1 MQENVRKH
9 VKKAEEKRKIRRR
22 TKILLGICCV
32 LVAVGVVW
40 GLILPG
46 LAATGNK
53 ETEQTSAG
61 GTISERINLSVSQK
75 SPGDGKNGQILYATV
90 SATNSNPTDTELVPV
105 RIRISDLPE
114 GVTLTGF
121 EESDVMQ
128 VTYKAVSETTE
139 ETLEVKLVEEDDE
152 TYIEFEP
159 PAGSTVSFDLQFNSL
174 NGIMEKD
181 SKVTLTPEIPDQKD
195 NDVISE
201 PAELIWHGTN
211 LWQDL
216 KKTVSK
222 EIIPVNG
229 KTNTLEGTLDY
240 RITANSMNP
249 CGVGDTGA
257 IWTDHVELSDVL
269 TLPDGISFPEGTK
282 VSEDGVSIVDSNGNV
297 IFRFT
302 DLQGGTVTSL
312 TLDGKTVTYK
322 ISVPNQYMTNGVP
335 TREQEH
341 LNVSASLNVSKLV
354 LTDNYITVA
363 AEKVK
368 EDVITNH
375 VDFESVPYKEYDHTK
390 LSADVKSRPEIKEDF
405 KIVKTADKKEVIAGD
420 TINYTITVENTG
432 NNPIK
437 GEASDGSVYKVTD
450 KLPEHLVLTAEQIQA
465 IRNQGAEY
473 DEETRTISWAPG
485 TLKAGEKAEFTFAV
499 NVKSQEELAKYP
511 NNTSI
516 HNKASYKGKDSTIT
530 VIYKKPELTIDKSSD
545 KKNVKNGDLVTYTV
559 TIENK
564 EDYQTIEQ
572 ILEDTLPKGLVFQ
585 YIIDKNGNQVTE
597 SATDFVAESSNAVGG
612 SRYVGLQ
619 VDGKKLTFSLGR
631 LNAKEKVTIKYV
643 CKVDLNELPEAAD
656 YDLVN
661 HITSNSSGE
670 STGETIEVENPITVD
685 KKVNGGE
692 GGETF
697 KAEELFKYSITITN
711 ADGDAAYKKGGLSLT
726 DDMPYHVFPS
736 DEYKI
741 YKAKQA
747 GTLNS
752 RYPKNDEELVEA
764 GISWKEYV
772 ENTSDWGTYYTKING
787 EYVQIKRYWIG
798 KSNGINI
805 SAHKGIRLIWKIGT
819 MSPGEVIEKEFNAYI
834 YMDDKENEQTG
845 TFTYTNSAT
854 VNGMKDTVTVKGE
867 PEGKKKLDQAVDV
880 QKSVW
885 AILDQFHQWKTSQLK
900 DKSIFSKSVNEG
912 NYLGNYVIY
921 NITVTN
927 TGEDPVHIDT
937 LEDHMADGLEYV
949 GIRPGLGYTLP
960 VQIEKSYSEPIKSND
975 WNMAQV
981 TNIDGRSL
989 VRDVTIAMTNDDKE
1003 NHMVTFTIGAEG
1015 KGYDLPAGKNLS
1027 FFVMC
1032 KVSKDVELDVPITN
1046 TVDLLV
1052 DKDVEYRE
1060 NPNDITMRGTRDDS
1074 RQNNGTSEDKGIVG
1088 EKRVIS
1094 SSVMITPKDVIVPGI
1109 TKKAVSYIP
1118 SGKNVEDAVELEEK
1132 DNIQP
1137 NVTTKWLLE
1146 LRNDGTIPICDY
1158 TMKDSVQSPFHILS
1172 KEEATNKTLHL
1183 GLDKNA
1189 FVLTIYDEDDNVLHK
1204 YDLSEEVWKLIPDN
1218 ATHEFSLYLE
1228 GKEYQI
1234 PAGGKAEFTVYTRNT
1249 VYENKIYENTAYL
1262 LPDDP
1267 FDDNSV
1273 KTGELVTDDS
1283 GKYIGVKASDCVY
1296 ALGDYGSF
1304 SWKTVEE
1311 TGNSDNRGSGYLGLE
1326 GKNYIYLDEDG
1337 KDVIYTNNIEN
1348 VSNNSFTQMVIV
1360 DSMPHINDTGV
1371 LNQKEKRG
1379 SEFSVA
1385 YAEGLELWVTEE
1397 SGTKRQLEEGVDY
1410 FVEFSNLVSFT
1421 EADMSGTSTE
1431 QWHSFWQ
1438 SDDVSFRI
1446 KMADTFALKKGCILT
1461 VKYNG
1466 VVGENANPGETAW
1479 NSFAYQYTAEVNGNE
1494 KTLRA
1499 EPPKVG
1505 VKIYKK
1511 PVIEKDVLDAY
1522 GNELPYDQMKTF
1534 TFVLYKGD
1542 STDEADYITE
1552 FAVCQGGSVALKT
1565 ITDQNGNKALED
1577 GQVYT
1582 VKEKLV
1588 NGYELVGIGQ
1598 KGTELSKENKY
1609 TFTYYDNLDSI
1620 SIQVKNQEYGY
1631 ELPATGGTGTTVYTI
1646 GGAAIMLMSSLLY
1659 GYRMRRKR
1667 ERGAGI

>member
-1 MQENVRKH
+1 MQENVRKN

-75 SPGDGKNGQILYATV
+75 SPDDGKNGQILYATV

-787 EYVQIKRYWIG
+787 EYVQIK
-798 KSNGINI
+798 S
-805 SAHKGIRLIWKIGT
+805 
-819 MSPGEVIEKEFNAYI
+819 VFDQ
-834 YMDDKENEQTG
+834 MDVLRASGSMPVVSKP
-845 TFTYTNSAT
+845 
-854 VNGMKDTVTVKGE
+854 VK
-867 PEGKKKLDQAVDV
+867 
-880 QKSVW
+880 
-885 AILDQFHQWKTSQLK
+885 
-900 DKSIFSKSVNEG
+900 
-912 NYLGNYVIY
+912 LGNEWYLDGA
-921 NITVTN
+921 VTDSIPY
-927 TGEDPVHIDT
+927 E
-937 LEDHMADGLEYV
+937 HMLD
-949 GIRPGLGYTLP
+949 
-960 VQIEKSYSEPIKSND
+960 
-975 WNMAQV
+975 M
-981 TNIDGRSL
+981 
-989 VRDVTIAMTNDDKE
+989 
-1003 NHMVTFTIGAEG
+1003 
-1015 KGYDLPAGKNLS
+1015 GYD
-1027 FFVMC
+1027 
-1032 KVSKDVELDVPITN
+1032 
-1046 TVDLLV
+1046 
-1052 DKDVEYRE
+1052 
-1060 NPNDITMRGTRDDS
+1060 
-1074 RQNNGTSEDKGIVG
+1074 
-1088 EKRVIS
+1088 RV
-1094 SSVMITPKDVIVPGI
+1094 VV
-1109 TKKAVSYIP
+1109 
-1118 SGKNVEDAVELEEK
+1118 
-1132 DNIQP
+1132 
-1137 NVTTKWLLE
+1137 
-1146 LRNDGTIPICDY
+1146 
-1158 TMKDSVQSPFHILS
+1158 
-1172 KEEATNKTLHL
+1172 
-1183 GLDKNA
+1183 
-1189 FVLTIYDEDDNVLHK
+1189 VLT
-1204 YDLSEEVWKLIPDN
+1204 
-1218 ATHEFSLYLE
+1218 
-1228 GKEYQI
+1228 
-1234 PAGGKAEFTVYTRNT
+1234 
-1249 VYENKIYENTAYL
+1249 
-1262 LPDDP
+1262 
-1267 FDDNSV
+1267 
-1273 KTGELVTDDS
+1273 
-1283 GKYIGVKASDCVY
+1283 
-1296 ALGDYGSF
+1296 
-1304 SWKTVEE
+1304 
-1311 TGNSDNRGSGYLGLE
+1311 
-1326 GKNYIYLDEDG
+1326 
-1337 KDVIYTNNIEN
+1337 
-1348 VSNNSFTQMVIV
+1348 
-1360 DSMPHINDTGV
+1360 
-1371 LNQKEKRG
+1371 
-1379 SEFSVA
+1379 
-1385 YAEGLELWVTEE
+1385 
-1397 SGTKRQLEEGVDY
+1397 
-1410 FVEFSNLVSFT
+1410 
-1421 EADMSGTSTE
+1421 
-1431 QWHSFWQ
+1431 
-1438 SDDVSFRI
+1438 
-1446 KMADTFALKKGCILT
+1446 
-1461 VKYNG
+1461 
-1466 VVGENANPGETAW
+1466 
-1479 NSFAYQYTAEVNGNE
+1479 
-1494 KTLRA
+1494 
-1499 EPPKVG
+1499 
-1505 VKIYKK
+1505 K
-1511 PVIEKDVLDAY
+1511 P
-1522 GNELPYDQMKTF
+1522 
-1534 TFVLYKGD
+1534 
-1542 STDEADYITE
+1542 ADYIKKPMPRVFTSVYKKRFPRFYE
-1552 FAVCQGGSVALKT
+1552 AFSNRHIMYNYQLEHLKELEKQGIAEVLRPSEHIKISKVEK
-1565 ITDQNGNKALED
+1565 DPNKLESLYQLGLRD
-1577 GQVYT
+1577 AERLLADKQ
-1582 VKEKLV
+1582 
-1588 NGYELVGIGQ
+1588 
-1598 KGTELSKENKY
+1598 GT
-1609 TFTYYDNLDSI
+1609 
-1620 SIQVKNQEYGY
+1620 
-1631 ELPATGGTGTTVYTI
+1631 
-1646 GGAAIMLMSSLLY
+1646 
-1659 GYRMRRKR
+1659 
-1667 ERGAGI
+1667 

>member
-1 MQENVRKH
+1 M
-9 VKKAEEKRKIRRR
+9 
-22 TKILLGICCV
+22 
-32 LVAVGVVW
+32 
-40 GLILPG
+40 
-46 LAATGNK
+46 
-53 ETEQTSAG
+53 
-61 GTISERINLSVSQK
+61 
-75 SPGDGKNGQILYATV
+75 
-90 SATNSNPTDTELVPV
+90 
-105 RIRISDLPE
+105 
-114 GVTLTGF
+114 
-121 EESDVMQ
+121 
-128 VTYKAVSETTE
+128 
-139 ETLEVKLVEEDDE
+139 
-152 TYIEFEP
+152 
-159 PAGSTVSFDLQFNSL
+159 
-174 NGIMEKD
+174 
-181 SKVTLTPEIPDQKD
+181 
-195 NDVISE
+195 
-201 PAELIWHGTN
+201 
-211 LWQDL
+211 
-216 KKTVSK
+216 
-222 EIIPVNG
+222 NG

-949 GIRPGLGYTLP
+949 GIRPSLGNTLP
-960 VQIEKSYSEPIKSND
+960 VQIEKSYSN
-975 WNMAQV
+975 
-981 TNIDGRSL
+981 R
-989 VRDVTIAMTNDDKE
+989 
-1003 NHMVTFTIGAEG
+1003 
-1015 KGYDLPAGKNLS
+1015 LS
-1027 FFVMC
+1027 Q
-1032 KVSKDVELDVPITN
+1032 T
-1046 TVDLLV
+1046 
-1052 DKDVEYRE
+1052 
-1060 NPNDITMRGTRDDS
+1060 
-1074 RQNNGTSEDKGIVG
+1074 
-1088 EKRVIS
+1088 
-1094 SSVMITPKDVIVPGI
+1094 
-1109 TKKAVSYIP
+1109 
-1118 SGKNVEDAVELEEK
+1118 
-1132 DNIQP
+1132 
-1137 NVTTKWLLE
+1137 
-1146 LRNDGTIPICDY
+1146 
-1158 TMKDSVQSPFHILS
+1158 
-1172 KEEATNKTLHL
+1172 
-1183 GLDKNA
+1183 
-1189 FVLTIYDEDDNVLHK
+1189 
-1204 YDLSEEVWKLIPDN
+1204 
-1218 ATHEFSLYLE
+1218 
-1228 GKEYQI
+1228 
-1234 PAGGKAEFTVYTRNT
+1234 
-1249 VYENKIYENTAYL
+1249 
-1262 LPDDP
+1262 
-1267 FDDNSV
+1267 
-1273 KTGELVTDDS
+1273 
-1283 GKYIGVKASDCVY
+1283 
-1296 ALGDYGSF
+1296 
-1304 SWKTVEE
+1304 
-1311 TGNSDNRGSGYLGLE
+1311 
-1326 GKNYIYLDEDG
+1326 
-1337 KDVIYTNNIEN
+1337 
-1348 VSNNSFTQMVIV
+1348 
-1360 DSMPHINDTGV
+1360 
-1371 LNQKEKRG
+1371 
-1379 SEFSVA
+1379 
-1385 YAEGLELWVTEE
+1385 
-1397 SGTKRQLEEGVDY
+1397 
-1410 FVEFSNLVSFT
+1410 
-1421 EADMSGTSTE
+1421 
-1431 QWHSFWQ
+1431 
-1438 SDDVSFRI
+1438 
-1446 KMADTFALKKGCILT
+1446 
-1461 VKYNG
+1461 
-1466 VVGENANPGETAW
+1466 
-1479 NSFAYQYTAEVNGNE
+1479 
-1494 KTLRA
+1494 
-1499 EPPKVG
+1499 
-1505 VKIYKK
+1505 
-1511 PVIEKDVLDAY
+1511 
-1522 GNELPYDQMKTF
+1522 
-1534 TFVLYKGD
+1534 
-1542 STDEADYITE
+1542 
-1552 FAVCQGGSVALKT
+1552 
-1565 ITDQNGNKALED
+1565 
-1577 GQVYT
+1577 
-1582 VKEKLV
+1582 
-1588 NGYELVGIGQ
+1588 
-1598 KGTELSKENKY
+1598 
-1609 TFTYYDNLDSI
+1609 
-1620 SIQVKNQEYGY
+1620 
-1631 ELPATGGTGTTVYTI
+1631 TGTW
-1646 GGAAIMLMSSLLY
+1646 
-1659 GYRMRRKR
+1659 RR
-1667 ERGAGI
+1667 

>member
-1 MQENVRKH
+1 M
-9 VKKAEEKRKIRRR
+9 
-22 TKILLGICCV
+22 
-32 LVAVGVVW
+32 
-40 GLILPG
+40 
-46 LAATGNK
+46 
-53 ETEQTSAG
+53 
-61 GTISERINLSVSQK
+61 
-75 SPGDGKNGQILYATV
+75 
-90 SATNSNPTDTELVPV
+90 
-105 RIRISDLPE
+105 
-114 GVTLTGF
+114 
-121 EESDVMQ
+121 
-128 VTYKAVSETTE
+128 
-139 ETLEVKLVEEDDE
+139 
-152 TYIEFEP
+152 
-159 PAGSTVSFDLQFNSL
+159 
-174 NGIMEKD
+174 
-181 SKVTLTPEIPDQKD
+181 TPEIPDQKD

-229 KTNTLEGTLDY
+229 KINKLEGTLDY

-282 VSEDGVSIVDSNGNV
+282 VSEDGVSVVDSNGNV
-297 IFRFT
+297 IFQFT

-322 ISVPNQYMTNGVP
+322 ISVPNQYMTDGVP

-341 LNVSASLNVSKLV
+341 LNVSASLDVSKLV

-949 GIRPGLGYTLP
+949 GIRPSLGYTLP

-1003 NHMVTFTIGAEG
+1003 NHMVTFTIGAERKESFILCDVQG
-1015 KGYDLPAGKNLS
+1015 K
-1027 FFVMC
+1027 
-1032 KVSKDVELDVPITN
+1032 
-1046 TVDLLV
+1046 
-1052 DKDVEYRE
+1052 
-1060 NPNDITMRGTRDDS
+1060 
-1074 RQNNGTSEDKGIVG
+1074 
-1088 EKRVIS
+1088 
-1094 SSVMITPKDVIVPGI
+1094 
-1109 TKKAVSYIP
+1109 
-1118 SGKNVEDAVELEEK
+1118 
-1132 DNIQP
+1132 
-1137 NVTTKWLLE
+1137 
-1146 LRNDGTIPICDY
+1146 
-1158 TMKDSVQSPFHILS
+1158 
-1172 KEEATNKTLHL
+1172 
-1183 GLDKNA
+1183 
-1189 FVLTIYDEDDNVLHK
+1189 
-1204 YDLSEEVWKLIPDN
+1204 
-1218 ATHEFSLYLE
+1218 
-1228 GKEYQI
+1228 
-1234 PAGGKAEFTVYTRNT
+1234 
-1249 VYENKIYENTAYL
+1249 
-1262 LPDDP
+1262 
-1267 FDDNSV
+1267 
-1273 KTGELVTDDS
+1273 
-1283 GKYIGVKASDCVY
+1283 
-1296 ALGDYGSF
+1296 
-1304 SWKTVEE
+1304 
-1311 TGNSDNRGSGYLGLE
+1311 
-1326 GKNYIYLDEDG
+1326 
-1337 KDVIYTNNIEN
+1337 
-1348 VSNNSFTQMVIV
+1348 
-1360 DSMPHINDTGV
+1360 
-1371 LNQKEKRG
+1371 
-1379 SEFSVA
+1379 
-1385 YAEGLELWVTEE
+1385 
-1397 SGTKRQLEEGVDY
+1397 
-1410 FVEFSNLVSFT
+1410 
-1421 EADMSGTSTE
+1421 
-1431 QWHSFWQ
+1431 
-1438 SDDVSFRI
+1438 
-1446 KMADTFALKKGCILT
+1446 
-1461 VKYNG
+1461 
-1466 VVGENANPGETAW
+1466 
-1479 NSFAYQYTAEVNGNE
+1479 
-1494 KTLRA
+1494 
-1499 EPPKVG
+1499 
-1505 VKIYKK
+1505 
-1511 PVIEKDVLDAY
+1511 
-1522 GNELPYDQMKTF
+1522 
-1534 TFVLYKGD
+1534 
-1542 STDEADYITE
+1542 
-1552 FAVCQGGSVALKT
+1552 
-1565 ITDQNGNKALED
+1565 
-1577 GQVYT
+1577 
-1582 VKEKLV
+1582 
-1588 NGYELVGIGQ
+1588 
-1598 KGTELSKENKY
+1598 
-1609 TFTYYDNLDSI
+1609 
-1620 SIQVKNQEYGY
+1620 
-1631 ELPATGGTGTTVYTI
+1631 
-1646 GGAAIMLMSSLLY
+1646 
-1659 GYRMRRKR
+1659 
-1667 ERGAGI
+1667 

>member
-1 MQENVRKH
+1 M
-9 VKKAEEKRKIRRR
+9 
-22 TKILLGICCV
+22 
-32 LVAVGVVW
+32 
-40 GLILPG
+40 
-46 LAATGNK
+46 
-53 ETEQTSAG
+53 
-61 GTISERINLSVSQK
+61 SVSQK
-75 SPGDGKNGQILYATV
+75 SPDDGKNGQILYATV

-229 KTNTLEGTLDY
+229 KINKLEGTLDY

-282 VSEDGVSIVDSNGNV
+282 VSEDGVSVVDSNGNV
-297 IFRFT
+297 IFQFT

-322 ISVPNQYMTNGVP
+322 ISVPNQYMTDGVP

-341 LNVSASLNVSKLV
+341 LNVSASLDVSKLV

-845 TFTYTNSAT
+845 TFTYTNR
-854 VNGMKDTVTVKGE
+854 
-867 PEGKKKLDQAVDV
+867 V
-880 QKSVW
+880 Q
-885 AILDQFHQWKTSQLK
+885 
-900 DKSIFSKSVNEG
+900 
-912 NYLGNYVIY
+912 
-921 NITVTN
+921 
-927 TGEDPVHIDT
+927 P
-937 LEDHMADGLEYV
+937 
-949 GIRPGLGYTLP
+949 
-960 VQIEKSYSEPIKSND
+960 
-975 WNMAQV
+975 
-981 TNIDGRSL
+981 
-989 VRDVTIAMTNDDKE
+989 
-1003 NHMVTFTIGAEG
+1003 
-1015 KGYDLPAGKNLS
+1015 
-1027 FFVMC
+1027 
-1032 KVSKDVELDVPITN
+1032 
-1046 TVDLLV
+1046 
-1052 DKDVEYRE
+1052 
-1060 NPNDITMRGTRDDS
+1060 
-1074 RQNNGTSEDKGIVG
+1074 
-1088 EKRVIS
+1088 
-1094 SSVMITPKDVIVPGI
+1094 
-1109 TKKAVSYIP
+1109 
-1118 SGKNVEDAVELEEK
+1118 
-1132 DNIQP
+1132 
-1137 NVTTKWLLE
+1137 
-1146 LRNDGTIPICDY
+1146 
-1158 TMKDSVQSPFHILS
+1158 
-1172 KEEATNKTLHL
+1172 
-1183 GLDKNA
+1183 
-1189 FVLTIYDEDDNVLHK
+1189 
-1204 YDLSEEVWKLIPDN
+1204 
-1218 ATHEFSLYLE
+1218 
-1228 GKEYQI
+1228 
-1234 PAGGKAEFTVYTRNT
+1234 
-1249 VYENKIYENTAYL
+1249 
-1262 LPDDP
+1262 
-1267 FDDNSV
+1267 
-1273 KTGELVTDDS
+1273 
-1283 GKYIGVKASDCVY
+1283 
-1296 ALGDYGSF
+1296 
-1304 SWKTVEE
+1304 
-1311 TGNSDNRGSGYLGLE
+1311 
-1326 GKNYIYLDEDG
+1326 
-1337 KDVIYTNNIEN
+1337 
-1348 VSNNSFTQMVIV
+1348 
-1360 DSMPHINDTGV
+1360 
-1371 LNQKEKRG
+1371 
-1379 SEFSVA
+1379 
-1385 YAEGLELWVTEE
+1385 
-1397 SGTKRQLEEGVDY
+1397 
-1410 FVEFSNLVSFT
+1410 
-1421 EADMSGTSTE
+1421 
-1431 QWHSFWQ
+1431 
-1438 SDDVSFRI
+1438 
-1446 KMADTFALKKGCILT
+1446 
-1461 VKYNG
+1461 
-1466 VVGENANPGETAW
+1466 
-1479 NSFAYQYTAEVNGNE
+1479 
-1494 KTLRA
+1494 
-1499 EPPKVG
+1499 
-1505 VKIYKK
+1505 
-1511 PVIEKDVLDAY
+1511 
-1522 GNELPYDQMKTF
+1522 
-1534 TFVLYKGD
+1534 
-1542 STDEADYITE
+1542 
-1552 FAVCQGGSVALKT
+1552 
-1565 ITDQNGNKALED
+1565 
-1577 GQVYT
+1577 
-1582 VKEKLV
+1582 
-1588 NGYELVGIGQ
+1588 
-1598 KGTELSKENKY
+1598 
-1609 TFTYYDNLDSI
+1609 
-1620 SIQVKNQEYGY
+1620 
-1631 ELPATGGTGTTVYTI
+1631 
-1646 GGAAIMLMSSLLY
+1646 
-1659 GYRMRRKR
+1659 
-1667 ERGAGI
+1667 

>member
-75 SPGDGKNGQILYATV
+75 SPDDGKNGQILYATV

-229 KTNTLEGTLDY
+229 KINKLEGTLDY

-282 VSEDGVSIVDSNGNV
+282 VSEDGVSVVDSNGNV
-297 IFRFT
+297 IFQFT

-322 ISVPNQYMTNGVP
+322 ISVPNQYMTDGVP

-341 LNVSASLNVSKLV
+341 LNVSASLDVSKLV

-937 LEDHMADGLEYV
+937 LEDQYV
-949 GIRPGLGYTLP
+949 RAWDIRFRFRL
-960 VQIEKSYSEPIKSND
+960 
-975 WNMAQV
+975 
-981 TNIDGRSL
+981 
-989 VRDVTIAMTNDDKE
+989 
-1003 NHMVTFTIGAEG
+1003 
-1015 KGYDLPAGKNLS
+1015 
-1027 FFVMC
+1027 
-1032 KVSKDVELDVPITN
+1032 
-1046 TVDLLV
+1046 
-1052 DKDVEYRE
+1052 
-1060 NPNDITMRGTRDDS
+1060 
-1074 RQNNGTSEDKGIVG
+1074 
-1088 EKRVIS
+1088 KRVI
-1094 SSVMITPKDVIVPGI
+1094 V
-1109 TKKAVSYIP
+1109 
-1118 SGKNVEDAVELEEK
+1118 N
-1132 DNIQP
+1132 Q
-1137 NVTTKWLLE
+1137 
-1146 LRNDGTIPICDY
+1146 
-1158 TMKDSVQSPFHILS
+1158 LS
-1172 KEEATNKTLHL
+1172 QT
-1183 GLDKNA
+1183 
-1189 FVLTIYDEDDNVLHK
+1189 
-1204 YDLSEEVWKLIPDN
+1204 
-1218 ATHEFSLYLE
+1218 
-1228 GKEYQI
+1228 
-1234 PAGGKAEFTVYTRNT
+1234 
-1249 VYENKIYENTAYL
+1249 
-1262 LPDDP
+1262 
-1267 FDDNSV
+1267 
-1273 KTGELVTDDS
+1273 
-1283 GKYIGVKASDCVY
+1283 
-1296 ALGDYGSF
+1296 
-1304 SWKTVEE
+1304 
-1311 TGNSDNRGSGYLGLE
+1311 
-1326 GKNYIYLDEDG
+1326 
-1337 KDVIYTNNIEN
+1337 
-1348 VSNNSFTQMVIV
+1348 
-1360 DSMPHINDTGV
+1360 
-1371 LNQKEKRG
+1371 
-1379 SEFSVA
+1379 
-1385 YAEGLELWVTEE
+1385 
-1397 SGTKRQLEEGVDY
+1397 
-1410 FVEFSNLVSFT
+1410 
-1421 EADMSGTSTE
+1421 
-1431 QWHSFWQ
+1431 
-1438 SDDVSFRI
+1438 
-1446 KMADTFALKKGCILT
+1446 
-1461 VKYNG
+1461 
-1466 VVGENANPGETAW
+1466 
-1479 NSFAYQYTAEVNGNE
+1479 
-1494 KTLRA
+1494 
-1499 EPPKVG
+1499 
-1505 VKIYKK
+1505 
-1511 PVIEKDVLDAY
+1511 
-1522 GNELPYDQMKTF
+1522 
-1534 TFVLYKGD
+1534 
-1542 STDEADYITE
+1542 
-1552 FAVCQGGSVALKT
+1552 
-1565 ITDQNGNKALED
+1565 
-1577 GQVYT
+1577 
-1582 VKEKLV
+1582 
-1588 NGYELVGIGQ
+1588 
-1598 KGTELSKENKY
+1598 
-1609 TFTYYDNLDSI
+1609 
-1620 SIQVKNQEYGY
+1620 
-1631 ELPATGGTGTTVYTI
+1631 TGTW
-1646 GGAAIMLMSSLLY
+1646 
-1659 GYRMRRKR
+1659 RR
-1667 ERGAGI
+1667 

>member
-75 SPGDGKNGQILYATV
+75 SPDDGKNGQILYATV

-867 PEGKKKLDQAVDV
+867 PEGKKKLD
-880 QKSVW
+880 
-885 AILDQFHQWKTSQLK
+885 
-900 DKSIFSKSVNEG
+900 
-912 NYLGNYVIY
+912 
-921 NITVTN
+921 
-927 TGEDPVHIDT
+927 
-937 LEDHMADGLEYV
+937 
-949 GIRPGLGYTLP
+949 
-960 VQIEKSYSEPIKSND
+960 
-975 WNMAQV
+975 
-981 TNIDGRSL
+981 
-989 VRDVTIAMTNDDKE
+989 
-1003 NHMVTFTIGAEG
+1003 
-1015 KGYDLPAGKNLS
+1015 
-1027 FFVMC
+1027 
-1032 KVSKDVELDVPITN
+1032 
-1046 TVDLLV
+1046 
-1052 DKDVEYRE
+1052 
-1060 NPNDITMRGTRDDS
+1060 
-1074 RQNNGTSEDKGIVG
+1074 
-1088 EKRVIS
+1088 
-1094 SSVMITPKDVIVPGI
+1094 
-1109 TKKAVSYIP
+1109 
-1118 SGKNVEDAVELEEK
+1118 
-1132 DNIQP
+1132 
-1137 NVTTKWLLE
+1137 
-1146 LRNDGTIPICDY
+1146 
-1158 TMKDSVQSPFHILS
+1158 
-1172 KEEATNKTLHL
+1172 
-1183 GLDKNA
+1183 
-1189 FVLTIYDEDDNVLHK
+1189 
-1204 YDLSEEVWKLIPDN
+1204 
-1218 ATHEFSLYLE
+1218 
-1228 GKEYQI
+1228 
-1234 PAGGKAEFTVYTRNT
+1234 
-1249 VYENKIYENTAYL
+1249 
-1262 LPDDP
+1262 
-1267 FDDNSV
+1267 
-1273 KTGELVTDDS
+1273 
-1283 GKYIGVKASDCVY
+1283 
-1296 ALGDYGSF
+1296 
-1304 SWKTVEE
+1304 
-1311 TGNSDNRGSGYLGLE
+1311 
-1326 GKNYIYLDEDG
+1326 
-1337 KDVIYTNNIEN
+1337 
-1348 VSNNSFTQMVIV
+1348 
-1360 DSMPHINDTGV
+1360 
-1371 LNQKEKRG
+1371 
-1379 SEFSVA
+1379 
-1385 YAEGLELWVTEE
+1385 
-1397 SGTKRQLEEGVDY
+1397 
-1410 FVEFSNLVSFT
+1410 
-1421 EADMSGTSTE
+1421 
-1431 QWHSFWQ
+1431 
-1438 SDDVSFRI
+1438 
-1446 KMADTFALKKGCILT
+1446 
-1461 VKYNG
+1461 
-1466 VVGENANPGETAW
+1466 
-1479 NSFAYQYTAEVNGNE
+1479 
-1494 KTLRA
+1494 
-1499 EPPKVG
+1499 
-1505 VKIYKK
+1505 
-1511 PVIEKDVLDAY
+1511 
-1522 GNELPYDQMKTF
+1522 
-1534 TFVLYKGD
+1534 
-1542 STDEADYITE
+1542 
-1552 FAVCQGGSVALKT
+1552 
-1565 ITDQNGNKALED
+1565 
-1577 GQVYT
+1577 
-1582 VKEKLV
+1582 
-1588 NGYELVGIGQ
+1588 
-1598 KGTELSKENKY
+1598 
-1609 TFTYYDNLDSI
+1609 
-1620 SIQVKNQEYGY
+1620 
-1631 ELPATGGTGTTVYTI
+1631 
-1646 GGAAIMLMSSLLY
+1646 
-1659 GYRMRRKR
+1659 
-1667 ERGAGI
+1667 